1 MNAVARQTLMELV
14 ATYGHGLCHDPR
26 RCEGLLRDF
35 CGQYRREIF
44 VLVHAAKAGIAAE
57 LLAPP
62 GPTPAPAVIG
72 RLARRLEEDLAFAPD
87 AARWAVESWALAL
100 GVLAQPLPAPA
111 PDAGAGAGAAEAS
124 VPAQNGGGA
133 AQAIGWTLG
142 VATLWAAI
150 GASAGTLAAGLLG
163 APDRQPAWTLTG
175 LLGGALLG
183 AIASL
188 VARVIGGAI
197 GEVIG
202 WAVSGT
208 VGGAAL
214 GAVTGAAAGGLVA
227 AAFGGPGAVPAQALR
242 WAVAGAT
249 AGGLLATVLGAVH
262 FAALT
267 PRPPAPASFPFH
279 SGPASQGLLPRGES
293 AQS

>member
-1 MNAVARQTLMELV
+1 MNAVARQTLTELV

-44 VLVHAAKAGIAAE
+44 VLVQAAKAGIAAE

-62 GPTPAPAVIG
+62 GPAPAPALIG
-72 RLARRLEEDLAFAPD
+72 RLAKRLEEDLAFAPE

-111 PDAGAGAGAAEAS
+111 PDAAAGAGPAEES
-124 VPAQNGGGA
+124 VPVQHGGGA
-133 AQAIGWTLG
+133 AQTIGWMVG

-163 APDRQPAWTLTG
+163 APDRQPDWALAG

-183 AIASL
+183 AIAAL
-188 VARVIGGAI
+188 VARGIGGAI
-197 GEVIG
+197 GEVVG

-214 GAVTGAAAGGLVA
+214 GAVAGAAAGGLVA
-227 AAFGGPGAVPAQALR
+227 AAFGGPSAVPAQALR

-249 AGGLLATVLGAVH
+249 TGGLLTTVLGAVH

-267 PRPPAPASFPFH
+267 PRPPAPRS
-279 SGPASQGLLPRGES
+279 LPCHQRPG
-293 AQS
+293 